1 MRFGPKDLLDLFPI
15 YVYYVIVYIK
25 AFIPKSFL
33 FFYLGITAECFR
45 IRGVGGCPP

>member
-33 FFYLGITAECFR
+33 FLYLGITAECFR